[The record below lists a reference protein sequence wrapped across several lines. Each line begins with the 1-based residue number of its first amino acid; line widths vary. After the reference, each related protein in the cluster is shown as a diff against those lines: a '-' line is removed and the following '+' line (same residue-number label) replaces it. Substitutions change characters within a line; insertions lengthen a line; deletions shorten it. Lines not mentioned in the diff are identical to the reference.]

1 MSMERKEPL
10 FKNPIESNDGLSI
23 DDLNKYLPAI
33 NKIED
38 LSMTANQM
46 RDGVF
51 LGLAIDGIKKI
62 PNDSIDIII
71 TEPPESPSQDINDS
85 RKPITIQKYFE
96 WNKNWL
102 KESSRI
108 LKQTG
113 GIYLI
118 CGWKH
123 SGMYQSLLN
132 SFFNIQTRIT
142 WRNSSPKD
150 QTSPLTWINRTSDI
164 WFATKS
170 DEFMFNQE
178 AVTDETNNAKSNGPL
193 ELGVTNLWSDIIDMQ
208 IGSTIKMEGD
218 KPEQLIQRILTAS
231 SFKLNWVLDPFA
243 RTGGVGII
251 SKKMGRRFIGF
262 ESDQDRLLMAMKRI
276 DTVSYTHLTLPTKA

>member
-46 RDGVF
+46 RDGLF

-71 TEPPESPSQDINDS
+71 TEPPKSPSQDINDS

-96 WNKNWL
+96 WNKSWL

-132 SFFNIQTRIT
+132 SFFKIQTRIT

-178 AVTDETNNAKSNGPL
+178 AVTDETNNVKSNGPL
-193 ELGVTNLWSDIIDMQ
+193 ELGVTNLWSDIMDIQ

-276 DTVSYTHLTLPTKA
+276 DKG

>member
-1 MSMERKEPL
+1 MSIDKKEPL
-10 FKNPIESNDGLSI
+10 FKNPIESNNGLSI

-33 NKIED
+33 NKIQD
-38 LSMTANQM
+38 LSMTANEM
-46 RDGVF
+46 RDGLF

-62 PNDSIDIII
+62 PADSIDIII
-71 TEPPESPSQDINDS
+71 TEPPESPLEGINNNK
-85 RKPITIQKYFE
+85 KPITIQKYFE

-118 CGWKH
+118 CGWKN

-132 SFFNIQTRIT
+132 SFLKIQTRIT

-193 ELGVTNLWSDIIDMQ
+193 ELGVTNLWSDIMDIQ
-208 IGSTIKMEGD
+208 IGSTIKMEDD
-218 KPEQLIQRILTAS
+218 KPEQLIQRI
-231 SFKLNWVLDPFA
+231 
-243 RTGGVGII
+243 
-251 SKKMGRRFIGF
+251 
-262 ESDQDRLLMAMKRI
+262 
-276 DTVSYTHLTLPTKA
+276 

>member
-1 MSMERKEPL
+1 MSIDKKEPL
-10 FKNPIESNDGLSI
+10 FKNPIESNNGLSI

-33 NKIED
+33 NKIQD

-46 RDGVF
+46 RDGLF

-71 TEPPESPSQDINDS
+71 TEPPESPLEDINNNK
-85 RKPITIQKYFE
+85 KPITIQKYFE

-102 KESSRI
+102 SESYRI

-113 GIYLI
+113 AIYLI

-132 SFFNIQTRIT
+132 SFFKIQTRIT

-150 QTSPLTWINRTSDI
+150 QTSPLTWINRTADI

-170 DEFMFNQE
+170 DDFMFNPR
-178 AVTDETNNAKSNGPL
+178 SL
-193 ELGVTNLWSDIIDMQ
+193 
-208 IGSTIKMEGD
+208 
-218 KPEQLIQRILTAS
+218 
-231 SFKLNWVLDPFA
+231 
-243 RTGGVGII
+243 
-251 SKKMGRRFIGF
+251 
-262 ESDQDRLLMAMKRI
+262 
-276 DTVSYTHLTLPTKA
+276 

>member
-1 MSMERKEPL
+1 MSIDKKEPL
-10 FKNPIESNDGLSI
+10 FKNPIESNNGLSI

-33 NKIED
+33 NKIQD

-46 RDGVF
+46 RDGLF

-71 TEPPESPSQDINDS
+71 TEPPESPLEDINNNK
-85 RKPITIQKYFE
+85 KPITIQKYFE

-102 KESSRI
+102 SESYRI

-113 GIYLI
+113 AIYLI

-132 SFFNIQTRIT
+132 SFFKIQTRIT

-170 DEFMFNQE
+170 DDFMFNQE
-178 AVTDETNNAKSNGPL
+178 AVTTEINNIKSNAPL
-193 ELGVTNLWSDIIDMQ
+193 ELGITNLWSDIMDIQ
-208 IGSTIKMEGD
+208 IGSTTKIEGD

-243 RTGGVGII
+243 RTGGIGVIT
-251 SKKMGRRFIGF
+251 KKMGRRFIGF

-276 DTVSYTHLTLPTKA
+276 DSE

>member
-46 RDGVF
+46 RDGLF

-71 TEPPESPSQDINDS
+71 TEPPESPSQDKNDS

-102 KESSRI
+102 KESYRI

-123 SGMYQSLLN
+123 SGMYQSLLK
-132 SFFNIQTRIT
+132 SFLKIQTRIT

-150 QTSPLTWINRTSDI
+150 QTSPLTWINRTSDML
-164 WFATKS
+164 F
-170 DEFMFNQE
+170 
-178 AVTDETNNAKSNGPL
+178 
-193 ELGVTNLWSDIIDMQ
+193 
-208 IGSTIKMEGD
+208 
-218 KPEQLIQRILTAS
+218 LI
-231 SFKLNWVLDPFA
+231 
-243 RTGGVGII
+243 
-251 SKKMGRRFIGF
+251 
-262 ESDQDRLLMAMKRI
+262 
-276 DTVSYTHLTLPTKA
+276 

>member
-1 MSMERKEPL
+1 MSINKKEPL
-10 FKNPIESNDGLSI
+10 FKNPIESNNGLSI

-33 NKIED
+33 NKIQD
-38 LSMTANQM
+38 LSMKANKM
-46 RDGVF
+46 RDGLF

-71 TEPPESPSQDINDS
+71 TEPPESPLEDINNN
-85 RKPITIQKYFE
+85 KNPITIQKYFE

-102 KESSRI
+102 SESSRI

-113 GIYLI
+113 AIYLI

-132 SFFNIQTRIT
+132 SFFKIQTRIT

-178 AVTDETNNAKSNGPL
+178 AVTSEINNIKSNGPL
-193 ELGVTNLWSDIIDMQ
+193 ELGITNLWSDIMDVQ
-208 IGSTIKMEGD
+208 IGSTTKMEGD

-243 RTGGVGII
+243 RTGGIGVIT
-251 SKKMGRRFIGF
+251 KKMGRRFIGF

-276 DTVSYTHLTLPTKA
+276 DNE

>member
-1 MSMERKEPL
+1 
-10 FKNPIESNDGLSI
+10 
-23 DDLNKYLPAI
+23 
-33 NKIED
+33 
-38 LSMTANQM
+38 
-46 RDGVF
+46 
-51 LGLAIDGIKKI
+51 
-62 PNDSIDIII
+62 
-71 TEPPESPSQDINDS
+71 
-85 RKPITIQKYFE
+85 
-96 WNKNWL
+96 
-102 KESSRI
+102 
-108 LKQTG
+108 
-113 GIYLI
+113 
-118 CGWKH
+118 
-123 SGMYQSLLN
+123 MYQSLLN
-132 SFFNIQTRIT
+132 SFLKIQTRIT

-193 ELGVTNLWSDIIDMQ
+193 ELGVTNLWSDIMDIQ

-231 SFKLNWVLDPFA
+231 SFKLNWVLDPFS

-276 DTVSYTHLTLPTKA
+276 DKG

>member
-193 ELGVTNLWSDIIDMQ
+193 ELGVTNLWSDIMDIQ

-276 DTVSYTHLTLPTKA
+276 DKG

>member
-1 MSMERKEPL
+1 MSIDKKEPL
-10 FKNPIESNDGLSI
+10 FKNPIESNNGLSI

-46 RDGVF
+46 KDGLF

-71 TEPPESPSQDINDS
+71 TEPPESPLEDINNNK
-85 RKPITIQKYFE
+85 KPITIQKYFE

-102 KESSRI
+102 SESYRI

-113 GIYLI
+113 AIYLI

-132 SFFNIQTRIT
+132 SFFKIQTRIT

-178 AVTDETNNAKSNGPL
+178 AVTSEINNIKSNGPL
-193 ELGVTNLWSDIIDMQ
+193 ELGITNLWSDIMDVQ
-208 IGSTIKMEGD
+208 IGSTTKMEGD

-243 RTGGVGII
+243 RTGGIGVIT
-251 SKKMGRRFIGF
+251 KKMGRRFIGF

-276 DTVSYTHLTLPTKA
+276 DNE

>member
-1 MSMERKEPL
+1 MSMDRKEPL

-71 TEPPESPSQDINDS
+71 TEPPESPSQNINDS

-132 SFFNIQTRIT
+132 SFFKIQTRIT

-164 WFATKS
+164 WYATKS

-193 ELGVTNLWSDIIDMQ
+193 ELGVTNLWSDIMDIQ
-208 IGSTIKMEGD
+208 IGSTTKIEGD

-276 DTVSYTHLTLPTKA
+276 DNE

>member
-46 RDGVF
+46 RDGLF

-71 TEPPESPSQDINDS
+71 TEPPKSPSQDINES

-132 SFFNIQTRIT
+132 SFFKIQTRIT

-193 ELGVTNLWSDIIDMQ
+193 ELGVTNLWSDIMDIQ

-276 DTVSYTHLTLPTKA
+276 DKG

>member
-1 MSMERKEPL
+1 MSIDKKEPL
-10 FKNPIESNDGLSI
+10 FKNPIESNNGLSI

-33 NKIED
+33 NKIQD

-46 RDGVF
+46 RDGLF

-71 TEPPESPSQDINDS
+71 TEPPESPLEDINNS
-85 RKPITIQKYFE
+85 KKPITIQKYFE

-102 KESSRI
+102 SESYRI

-113 GIYLI
+113 AIYLI

-132 SFFNIQTRIT
+132 SFFKIQTRIT

-170 DEFMFNQE
+170 DDFMFNQE
-178 AVTDETNNAKSNGPL
+178 AVTSEINNIKSNGPL
-193 ELGVTNLWSDIIDMQ
+193 ELGITNLWSDIMDIQ
-208 IGSTIKMEGD
+208 IGSTTKIEGD

-243 RTGGVGII
+243 RTGGIGVIT
-251 SKKMGRRFIGF
+251 KKMGRRFIGF

-276 DTVSYTHLTLPTKA
+276 DNE

>member
-1 MSMERKEPL
+1 MSIDKKEPL
-10 FKNPIESNDGLSI
+10 FKNPIESNNGLSI

-33 NKIED
+33 NKIQD

-46 RDGVF
+46 RDGLF

-62 PNDSIDIII
+62 PNASIDIII
-71 TEPPESPSQDINDS
+71 TEPPESPLEDINNNK
-85 RKPITIQKYFE
+85 KPITIQKYFE

-102 KESSRI
+102 SESYRI

-113 GIYLI
+113 AIYLI

-132 SFFNIQTRIT
+132 SFFKIQTRIT

-178 AVTDETNNAKSNGPL
+178 AVTSEINNIKSNGPL
-193 ELGVTNLWSDIIDMQ
+193 ELGITNLWSDIMDIQ
-208 IGSTIKMEGD
+208 IGSTTKIEGD

-243 RTGGVGII
+243 RTGGIGVIT
-251 SKKMGRRFIGF
+251 KKMGRRFIGF

-276 DTVSYTHLTLPTKA
+276 DSE

>member
-1 MSMERKEPL
+1 MSIEKKNPL
-10 FKNPIESNDGLSI
+10 FKNSIESVKGLSI

-33 NKIED
+33 QKVED
-38 LSMTANQM
+38 LTMKSNQM
-46 RDGVF
+46 RDGLF
-51 LGLAIDGIKKI
+51 LGLAIEGIKKI

-71 TEPPESPSQDINDS
+71 AEPPKSPLEDINKS
-85 RKPITIQKYFE
+85 KKPITIQKYFE

-102 KESSRI
+102 NESYRI

-113 GIYLI
+113 AIYLI

-132 SFFNIQTRIT
+132 SFFKIQTRIT

-170 DEFMFNQE
+170 DDFMFNQE
-178 AVTDETNNAKSNGPL
+178 AVTTEINNIKSNAPL
-193 ELGVTNLWSDIIDMQ
+193 ELGITNLWSDIMDIQ
-208 IGSTIKMEGD
+208 IGSTTKIEGD

-243 RTGGVGII
+243 RTGGIGVIT
-251 SKKMGRRFIGF
+251 KKMGRRFIGF

-276 DTVSYTHLTLPTKA
+276 DSE

>member
-1 MSMERKEPL
+1 MSIDKKEPL

-46 RDGVF
+46 RDGLF

-118 CGWKH
+118 CGWKN

-132 SFFNIQTRIT
+132 SFLKIQTRIT
-142 WRNSSPKD
+142 WRISSPKG

-193 ELGVTNLWSDIIDMQ
+193 ELGVTNLWSDIIDIQ

-276 DTVSYTHLTLPTKA
+276 DKG

>member
-1 MSMERKEPL
+1 MSIDKKEPL
-10 FKNPIESNDGLSI
+10 FKNPIESNNGLSI

-33 NKIED
+33 NKIQD
-38 LSMTANQM
+38 LSMTANEM
-46 RDGVF
+46 RDGLF

-62 PNDSIDIII
+62 PDDSIDIII
-71 TEPPESPSQDINDS
+71 TEPPESPLEDINNS
-85 RKPITIQKYFE
+85 KKPITIQKYFE

-102 KESSRI
+102 SESSRI

-113 GIYLI
+113 AIYLI

-132 SFFNIQTRIT
+132 SFFKIQTRIT

-178 AVTDETNNAKSNGPL
+178 AVTSEINNIKSNGPL
-193 ELGVTNLWSDIIDMQ
+193 ELGITNLWSDIMDIQ
-208 IGSTIKMEGD
+208 IGSTTKIEGD

-243 RTGGVGII
+243 RTGGIGVIT
-251 SKKMGRRFIGF
+251 KKMGRRFIGF

-276 DTVSYTHLTLPTKA
+276 DNE

>member
-1 MSMERKEPL
+1 MSIDKKEPL
-10 FKNPIESNDGLSI
+10 FKNPIESNNGLSI

-33 NKIED
+33 NKIQD
-38 LSMTANQM
+38 LSMTANEM
-46 RDGVF
+46 RDGLF

-62 PNDSIDIII
+62 PDDSIDIII
-71 TEPPESPSQDINDS
+71 TEPPESPLEDINNNK
-85 RKPITIQKYFE
+85 KPITIQKYFE

-102 KESSRI
+102 SESSRI

-113 GIYLI
+113 AIYLI

-132 SFFNIQTRIT
+132 SFFKIQTRIT

-178 AVTDETNNAKSNGPL
+178 AVTSEINNIKSNGPL
-193 ELGVTNLWSDIIDMQ
+193 ELGITNLWSDIMDVQ
-208 IGSTIKMEGD
+208 IGSTTKMEGD

-243 RTGGVGII
+243 RTGGIGVIT
-251 SKKMGRRFIGF
+251 KKMGRRFIGF

-276 DTVSYTHLTLPTKA
+276 DNE

>member
-1 MSMERKEPL
+1 MSIDKKEPL
-10 FKNPIESNDGLSI
+10 FKNPIESNNGLSI

-33 NKIED
+33 NKIQD
-38 LSMTANQM
+38 LSMTANEM
-46 RDGVF
+46 RDGLF

-62 PNDSIDIII
+62 PDDSIDIII
-71 TEPPESPSQDINDS
+71 TEPPESPLEDINNS
-85 RKPITIQKYFE
+85 KKPITIQKYFE

-102 KESSRI
+102 SESCRI

-113 GIYLI
+113 AIYLI

-132 SFFNIQTRIT
+132 SFFKLQTRIT
-142 WRNSSPKD
+142 WHNSSPKG

-178 AVTDETNNAKSNGPL
+178 AVTSEINNIKSNGPI
-193 ELGVTNLWSDIIDMQ
+193 ELGITNLWSDIMDVQ
-208 IGSTIKMEGD
+208 IGSTTKMEGD

-243 RTGGVGII
+243 RTGGIGVIT
-251 SKKMGRRFIGF
+251 KKMGRRFIGF

-276 DTVSYTHLTLPTKA
+276 DNE

>member
-132 SFFNIQTRIT
+132 SFFKIQTRIT
-142 WRNSSPKD
+142 WLNSSPKD

-193 ELGVTNLWSDIIDMQ
+193 ELGVTNLWSDIMDIQ

-243 RTGGVGII
+243 RTGGVGIN

-276 DTVSYTHLTLPTKA
+276 DKG

>member
-123 SGMYQSLLN
+123 SGMYQSLLK
-132 SFFNIQTRIT
+132 SFLKIQTRIT

-193 ELGVTNLWSDIIDMQ
+193 ELGVTNLWSDIMDIQ

-231 SFKLNWVLDPFA
+231 SFKLNWVLDPFS

-276 DTVSYTHLTLPTKA
+276 DKG

>member
-1 MSMERKEPL
+1 MSIDKKEPL
-10 FKNPIESNDGLSI
+10 FKNPIESNNGLSI

-33 NKIED
+33 NKIQD

-46 RDGVF
+46 KDGLF

-71 TEPPESPSQDINDS
+71 TEPPESPLEDINNS
-85 RKPITIQKYFE
+85 KKPITMQKYFE

-102 KESSRI
+102 SESFRI

-113 GIYLI
+113 AIYLI

-132 SFFNIQTRIT
+132 GFFKTQTRIT

-178 AVTDETNNAKSNGPL
+178 AVTSEINNIKSNGPL
-193 ELGVTNLWSDIIDMQ
+193 ELGITNLWSDIMDIQ
-208 IGSTIKMEGD
+208 IVSTTKIEGD

-243 RTGGVGII
+243 RTGGIGVIT
-251 SKKMGRRFIGF
+251 KKMGRRFIGF

-276 DTVSYTHLTLPTKA
+276 DSE

>member
-71 TEPPESPSQDINDS
+71 TEPPESPLEDINNS
-85 RKPITIQKYFE
+85 KKPITIQKYFE

-102 KESSRI
+102 SESSRI

-132 SFFNIQTRIT
+132 SFFKIQTRIT

-164 WFATKS
+164 WFATNS
-170 DEFMFNQE
+170 DEFMLNQE

-193 ELGVTNLWSDIIDMQ
+193 ELGVTNLWSDIMDIQ
-208 IGSTIKMEGD
+208 IGSTIKMDGD

-276 DTVSYTHLTLPTKA
+276 DKG

>member
-10 FKNPIESNDGLSI
+10 FKNPIESNHGLSI

-132 SFFNIQTRIT
+132 SFFKLQTRIT
-142 WRNSSPKD
+142 WRNSSPKE

-178 AVTDETNNAKSNGPL
+178 AVTSEINNIKSNGPL
-193 ELGVTNLWSDIIDMQ
+193 ELGITNLWSDIMDVQ
-208 IGSTIKMEGD
+208 IGSTTKMEGD

-243 RTGGVGII
+243 RTGGIGVIT
-251 SKKMGRRFIGF
+251 KKMGRRFIGF

-276 DTVSYTHLTLPTKA
+276 DNE

>member
-1 MSMERKEPL
+1 MSIDKKEPL
-10 FKNPIESNDGLSI
+10 FKNPIESNNGLSI

-33 NKIED
+33 NKIQD
-38 LSMTANQM
+38 LSMTANEM
-46 RDGVF
+46 RDGLF

-62 PNDSIDIII
+62 PDDSIDIII
-71 TEPPESPSQDINDS
+71 TEPPKSPLEDINNNK
-85 RKPITIQKYFE
+85 KPITIQKYFE

-102 KESSRI
+102 SESSRI

-113 GIYLI
+113 AIYLI

-132 SFFNIQTRIT
+132 SFFKLQTRIT
-142 WRNSSPKD
+142 WRNSSPKE

-178 AVTDETNNAKSNGPL
+178 AVTSEINNIKSNGPL
-193 ELGVTNLWSDIIDMQ
+193 ELGITNLWSDIMDVQ
-208 IGSTIKMEGD
+208 IGSTTKMEGD

-243 RTGGVGII
+243 RTGGIGVIT
-251 SKKMGRRFIGF
+251 KKMGRRFIGF

-276 DTVSYTHLTLPTKA
+276 DNE

>member
-1 MSMERKEPL
+1 MSIEKKEPL

-71 TEPPESPSQDINDS
+71 TEPPESPLGDINDS

-132 SFFNIQTRIT
+132 SFFKIQTRIT

-193 ELGVTNLWSDIIDMQ
+193 ELGVTNLWSDIMDIQ

-276 DTVSYTHLTLPTKA
+276 DKG

>member
-1 MSMERKEPL
+1 MSIDKKEPL
-10 FKNPIESNDGLSI
+10 FKNPIESNNGLSI

-33 NKIED
+33 NKIQD
-38 LSMTANQM
+38 LSMTANEM
-46 RDGVF
+46 RDGLF

-62 PNDSIDIII
+62 PDDSIDIII
-71 TEPPESPSQDINDS
+71 TEPPESPLEDINNS
-85 RKPITIQKYFE
+85 KKPITIQKYFE

-102 KESSRI
+102 SESYRI

-113 GIYLI
+113 AIYLI

-132 SFFNIQTRIT
+132 SFFKIQTRIT

-150 QTSPLTWINRTSDI
+150 QTSPLTWINRTADI

-170 DEFMFNQE
+170 DDFMFNQE
-178 AVTDETNNAKSNGPL
+178 AVTTEINNIKSNAPL
-193 ELGVTNLWSDIIDMQ
+193 ELGITNLWSDIMDIQ
-208 IGSTIKMEGD
+208 IGSTTKIEGD

-243 RTGGVGII
+243 RTGGIGVIT
-251 SKKMGRRFIGF
+251 KKMGRRFIGF

-276 DTVSYTHLTLPTKA
+276 DNE

>member
-1 MSMERKEPL
+1 MSIDKKEPL
-10 FKNPIESNDGLSI
+10 FKNPIESNNGLSI

-33 NKIED
+33 NKIQD
-38 LSMTANQM
+38 LSMTANEM
-46 RDGVF
+46 RDGLF

-62 PNDSIDIII
+62 PDDSIDIII
-71 TEPPESPSQDINDS
+71 TEPPESPLEDINNS
-85 RKPITIQKYFE
+85 KKPITIQKYFE

-102 KESSRI
+102 SESSRI

-113 GIYLI
+113 AIYLI

-132 SFFNIQTRIT
+132 SFFKIQTRIT

-178 AVTDETNNAKSNGPL
+178 AVTSEINNIKSNGPL
-193 ELGVTNLWSDIIDMQ
+193 ELGITNLWSDIMDVQ
-208 IGSTIKMEGD
+208 IGSTTKMEGD

-243 RTGGVGII
+243 RTGGIGVIA
-251 SKKMGRRFIGF
+251 KKMGRRFIGF

-276 DTVSYTHLTLPTKA
+276 DNE

>member
-1 MSMERKEPL
+1 MSIDKKEPL
-10 FKNPIESNDGLSI
+10 FKNPIESNNGLSI

-33 NKIED
+33 NKIQD
-38 LSMTANQM
+38 LSMTSNEM
-46 RDGVF
+46 RDGLF

-62 PNDSIDIII
+62 PDDSIDIII
-71 TEPPESPSQDINDS
+71 TEPPESPLEDINNS
-85 RKPITIQKYFE
+85 KKPITIQKYFE

-102 KESSRI
+102 SESSRI

-113 GIYLI
+113 AIYLI

-132 SFFNIQTRIT
+132 SFFKIQTRIT

-170 DEFMFNQE
+170 DDFMFNQE
-178 AVTDETNNAKSNGPL
+178 AVTTEINNIKSNAPL
-193 ELGVTNLWSDIIDMQ
+193 ELGITNLWSDIMDIQ
-208 IGSTIKMEGD
+208 IGSTTKIEGD

-243 RTGGVGII
+243 RTGGIGVIT
-251 SKKMGRRFIGF
+251 KKMGRRFIGF

-276 DTVSYTHLTLPTKA
+276 DNE

>member
-1 MSMERKEPL
+1 MERKEPL

-51 LGLAIDGIKKI
+51 LGLAIDGITKI

-71 TEPPESPSQDINDS
+71 TEPPKSPSQDINDS

-132 SFFNIQTRIT
+132 SFLNNHESFYFGNVKT
-142 WRNSSPKD
+142 
-150 QTSPLTWINRTSDI
+150 IN
-164 WFATKS
+164 
-170 DEFMFNQE
+170 N
-178 AVTDETNNAKSNGPL
+178 P
-193 ELGVTNLWSDIIDMQ
+193 
-208 IGSTIKMEGD
+208 
-218 KPEQLIQRILTAS
+218 ILTFQYIYIHRVINIA
-231 SFKLNWVLDPFA
+231 
-243 RTGGVGII
+243 
-251 SKKMGRRFIGF
+251 
-262 ESDQDRLLMAMKRI
+262 
-276 DTVSYTHLTLPTKA
+276 SYTNKKTLLFI

>member
-10 FKNPIESNDGLSI
+10 FKSPIESNDGLSI

-46 RDGVF
+46 RDGLF

-102 KESSRI
+102 KESFRI

-132 SFFNIQTRIT
+132 SFFKIQTRIT

-193 ELGVTNLWSDIIDMQ
+193 ELGVTNLWSDIMDIQ

-231 SFKLNWVLDPFA
+231 SFKLNWVLDPFS

-276 DTVSYTHLTLPTKA
+276 DKG

>member
-132 SFFNIQTRIT
+132 SFFKIQTRIT

-164 WFATKS
+164 WYATKS

-193 ELGVTNLWSDIIDMQ
+193 ELGVTNLWSDIMDIQ

-276 DTVSYTHLTLPTKA
+276 DKG